1 MTPVPPITPHNFTAG
16 RSLVGRRRSR
26 FTLVLW
32 CGMFGAL
39 SLVAEGYAGLH
50 PPNKAASKGP
60 ARGSSFRATAYC
72 TGRVT
77 ASGTAPTEKT
87 VAADPAVLP
96 LGSRIRLTGLDK
108 RYDGVYVV
116 RDTGARVR
124 GRRIDLYIRDCHEAV
139 RFGRRSARVS
149 ILP

>member
-1 MTPVPPITPHNFTAG
+1 VQPITPRNFTTG
-16 RSLVGRRRSR
+16 RLLVPRPRSR
-26 FTLVLW
+26 FTVALWYALFGVL
-32 CGMFGAL
+32 FL
-39 SLVAEGYAGLH
+39 LAEGCAGLH
-50 PPNKAASKGP
+50 GPNKTAPKGP
-60 ARGSSFRATAYC
+60 TRGSPFTATAYC

-77 ASGTAPTEKT
+77 ASGTAPTAKT

-96 LGSRIRLTGLDK
+96 LGSHIRLTGLDK

-139 RFGRRSARVS
+139 GFGRRSATVS
-149 ILP
+149 LLH

>member
-1 MTPVPPITPHNFTAG
+1 MLGI
-16 RSLVGRRRSR
+16 
-26 FTLVLW
+26 
-32 CGMFGAL
+32 L
-39 SLVAEGYAGLH
+39 SLVAEGCAGLH
-50 PPNKAASKGP
+50 GPNKTAPKGP
-60 ARGSSFRATAYC
+60 ASGSSFTATAYC

-77 ASGTAPTEKT
+77 ASGTAPTAKT

-139 RFGRRSARVS
+139 RFGRRSATVS
-149 ILP
+149 LLH

>member
-1 MTPVPPITPHNFTAG
+1 MPSKTPHDFTAG
-16 RSLVGRRRSR
+16 RATSIAV
-26 FTLVLW
+26 TLALW
-32 CGMFGAL
+32 AAILGVV
-39 SLVAEGYAGLH
+39 SLVAEGCAGRLG
-50 PPNKAASKGP
+50 PNKTAPKGP
-60 ARGSSFRATAYC
+60 ASGSSFTATAYL

-77 ASGTAPTEKT
+77 ATGTAPTEKT

-96 LGSRIRLTGLDK
+96 LGSHIRLTGLNK

-149 ILP
+149 ILH